1 MRHPHSVAMENCVV
15 RQRQSYKSLLQ
26 HRYLLSFVSVS
37 VQVSRRGL
45 GPERGCE
52 VEPALEIPS
61 ELEKVH
67 QSELQRSEE
76 D

>member
-1 MRHPHSVAMENCVV
+1 M
-15 RQRQSYKSLLQ
+15 
-26 HRYLLSFVSVS
+26 SVS

-67 QSELQRSEE
+67 QSALQLGRAKAVM
-76 D
+76 